1 MRQVFSSP
9 RLENVEAVA
18 KLLAD
23 DGIEIRVS
31 NGRSYRGGI
40 RGDFSYREGRSD
52 KPRAAVWVLRANQQP
67 RARALLRGAG
77 LLQTGRDPSASFL
90 PDVADAPV
98 PVFRAAVK
106 ASPVARRVRYGLL
119 VLVAVV
125 AGLAFV
131 NFRRVAAPPEPALV
145 ARPTDLS
152 PVPLQVDPTQFVIAT
167 PPALAATL
175 LAAELATAPAASA
188 CVSIDGADPA
198 PAALAALR
206 EGAPLATL
214 RPAVACGDPAADV
227 RVIDVSDYRT
237 DGSGAGTVALTIGT
251 GGARSTRDVAV
262 ERIGDAWRTLPSE

>member
-18 KLLAD
+18 RLLAD

-40 RGDFSYREGRSD
+40 RGDFSYREGSSD
-52 KPRAAVWVLRANQQP
+52 KPRAAVWVLRAEQQP
-67 RARALLRGAG
+67 RARELLRGAG

-98 PVFRAAVK
+98 PVFRAAAK
-106 ASPVARRVRYGLL
+106 ASAIPRGVRYGLL

-131 NFRRVAAPPEPALV
+131 SFRRVAAPDPAL
-145 ARPTDLS
+145 ATRPADLAA
-152 PVPLQVDPTQFVIAT
+152 VPLQVEPTTFVIAT

-175 LAAELATAPAASA
+175 LAAELATAPAATA
-188 CVSIDGADPA
+188 CVTIDGAA
-198 PAALAALR
+198 PASAALDALRAAAPGATLLAA
-206 EGAPLATL
+206 ADCA
-214 RPAVACGDPAADV
+214 DPVPDV
-227 RVIDVSDYRT
+227 RVVDIANYRT
-237 DGSGAGTVALTIGT
+237 DGSGTGIVAVTVGR
-251 GGARSTRDVAV
+251 GDARETRDIAV
-262 ERIGDAWRTLPSE
+262 ERDGDVWRALSSD